1 MRAPNPEQLLAI
13 EHTGGVLLSAGAG
26 SGKTFVIIEHLIY
39 LIKNYINQ
47 EDDNI
52 DAEWIARLEQYLDG
66 IVVMTFTKK
75 AASEIM
81 LRFKSR
87 VSGEFPDS
95 SALHVAINQSVD
107 HLFVG
112 TIHGFCSKLLSGG
125 YLPQA
130 TPQIS
135 ITSEQEFKKKL
146 GMIVDSWLEYSQE
159 RNDHQGDSDLY
170 NSFLDRRRELVGAL
184 KKIFERAEL
193 RFAWEES
200 AGCELSSFNHKEY
213 FWELWTLLGCEN
225 LVSMPIN
232 IENDYHDYHSKKWYQ
247 LIAEFNQLRQQIVYP
262 SDANDLKL
270 TVEFFKRHKGV
281 RSPLKRLGLGEID
294 SFFDQYKIFKGKFAR
309 VCDDLIAFLDGIP
322 TGQRPAGL
330 KMALRSGG
338 ALTDLQPVDLENDDD
353 DMDFDLDDFLD

>member
-135 ITSEQEFKKKL
+135 ITSEQEFKKKMTERSNFTAT
-146 GMIVDSWLEYSQE
+146 GGVKQAKKMI
-159 RNDHQGDSDLY
+159 
-170 NSFLDRRRELVGAL
+170 
-184 KKIFERAEL
+184 KKGL
-193 RFAWEES
+193 
-200 AGCELSSFNHKEY
+200 AGVPSPAFN
-213 FWELWTLLGCEN
+213 
-225 LVSMPIN
+225 V
-232 IENDYHDYHSKKWYQ
+232 
-247 LIAEFNQLRQQIVYP
+247 
-262 SDANDLKL
+262 
-270 TVEFFKRHKGV
+270 
-281 RSPLKRLGLGEID
+281 GLGEI
-294 SFFDQYKIFKGKFAR
+294 
-309 VCDDLIAFLDGIP
+309 
-322 TGQRPAGL
+322 
-330 KMALRSGG
+330 
-338 ALTDLQPVDLENDDD
+338 
-353 DMDFDLDDFLD
+353 